1 MRELTKSML
10 SFSWALP
17 LFGMKQMM
25 EITLPRDAS
34 RPFGRATDSFEAVTQ
49 AARGQL
55 GSTWDSAF
63 RAGDQLQRGL
73 VDLMFSFF
81 SLDALNPNRMM
92 QMSSDAMQR
101 SMGAVGQ
108 MAGQGGAG
116 RDWGQTAQSAMQSG
130 MQAAAQATQAA
141 VQAGQAAAQTMTPG
155 TTSGSSGTTMGSAG
169 TAPGPSGWRVSRP
182 TGI

>member
-25 EITLPRDAS
+25 DIAMPRDAS
-34 RPFGRATDSFEAVTQ
+34 RPFGRATDGFEAVTH

-55 GSTWDSAF
+55 GSTWDGAF

-92 QMSSDAMQR
+92 QMTSDAMQR

-108 MAGQGGAG
+108 MTGQGSPADGG
-116 RDWGQTAQSAMQSG
+116 WGQTAQSAMQSG

-141 VQAGQAAAQTMTPG
+141 VQATQTAAQTMAPG
-155 TTSGSSGTTMGSAG
+155 TTS
-169 TAPGPSGWRVSRP
+169 APGPSGWRVSTP
-182 TGI
+182 SGI

>member
-63 RAGDQLQRGL
+63 RAGDQLQRGM

-92 QMSSDAMQR
+92 QMTSDAMQR
-101 SMGAVGQ
+101 SMGAIGQ
-108 MAGQGGAG
+108 MGQRGSSMAGGGMN
-116 RDWGQTAQSAMQSG
+116 WGQTAQSAVQSG

-141 VQAGQAAAQTMTPG
+141 VQASQAAAQTMTPG
-155 TTSGSSGTTMGSAG
+155 TTSSAS
-169 TAPGPSGWRVSRP
+169 SGWRVSTP

>member
-1 MRELTKSML
+1 VFSVRELTKSML

-17 LFGMKQMM
+17 LFGMKQVMD
-25 EITLPRDAS
+25 ITMPRDAS
-34 RPFGRATDSFEAVTQ
+34 RPFGQATDSFEAVTN

-73 VDLMFSFF
+73 MDLMFSFF
-81 SLDALNPNRMM
+81 SLDSLNPNRMM
-92 QMSSDAMQR
+92 QMTSDAMQR

-108 MAGQGGAG
+108 MTGQGSPAG
-116 RDWGQTAQSAMQSG
+116 GGWGQTAQSAMQSG

-141 VQAGQAAAQTMTPG
+141 VQATQAAASTMTPG
-155 TTSGSSGTTMGSAG
+155 TAAG
-169 TAPGPSGWRVSRP
+169 PGPSGWRMSTP